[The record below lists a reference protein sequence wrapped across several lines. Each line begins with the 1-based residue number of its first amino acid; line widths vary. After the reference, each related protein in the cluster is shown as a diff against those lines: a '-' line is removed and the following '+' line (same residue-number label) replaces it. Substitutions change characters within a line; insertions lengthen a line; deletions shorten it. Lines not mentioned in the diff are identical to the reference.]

1 MTWTLTPH
9 GSWADAV
16 TDSPAT
22 ELAAVLAL
30 PQSYPWYP
38 YSHTV
43 LVRNDQWVNVN
54 LLTAAQSDFEDGS
67 TGGVIPGNCTVA
79 NSTAQAH
86 TGTHC
91 LAATIAASSDATV
104 TYPPLPVSAKATY
117 RVSGWL
123 RSAATP
129 RSISVG
135 AWWYDAGDAFLGAA
149 NTNVTT
155 TTTSWTQSS
164 TTGQA
169 PAAATHVRVL
179 VYLNGPAAGEVHY
192 VDTVSLG
199 LVAT

>member
-16 TDSPAT
+16 TDSPAA

-38 YSHTV
+38 YGRTV
-43 LVRNDQWVNVN
+43 LVRNDQWQNVN
-54 LLTAAQSDFEDGS
+54 LLSAAQSDFEDGG
-67 TGGVIPGNCTVA
+67 TGGVTPGNCTVA

-91 LAATIAASSDATV
+91 LAATVTASGDATL
-104 TYPPLPVSAKATY
+104 TFASLPVPAGATY

-135 AWWYDAGDAFLGAA
+135 AWFYDASDAFLGAA

-164 TTGQA
+164 TTGQI
-169 PAAATHVRVL
+169 PAAATHLRVV
-179 VYLNGPAAGEVHY
+179 VYLNGPGAGEVHY
-192 VDTVSLG
+192 VDTLSLAR
-199 LVAT
+199 VA